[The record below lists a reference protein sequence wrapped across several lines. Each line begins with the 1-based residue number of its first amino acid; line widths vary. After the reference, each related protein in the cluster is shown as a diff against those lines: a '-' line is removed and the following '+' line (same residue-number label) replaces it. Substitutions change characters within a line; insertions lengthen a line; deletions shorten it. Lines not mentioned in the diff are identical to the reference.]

1 MARLYLLDGEW
12 PRWYPV
18 VMHREDLCAMS
29 GRVLLASLFLASA
42 FGKITNF
49 ESTTRYMEAHGV
61 PLAVFMCAL
70 AAGMEAL
77 GGISLVLGYQTRRAA
92 ASLGAF
98 VLVTAIVFHTGADQR
113 IQLLKNMAIL
123 GGLLQIVAF
132 GAGGI
137 ALDERQ
143 PAAR

>member
-1 MARLYLLDGEW
+1 MR
-12 PRWYPV
+12 
-18 VMHREDLCAMS
+18 REDLCAMT

-49 ESTTRYMEAHGV
+49 ESTTRYMETHGV
-61 PLAVFMCAL
+61 PMTVFLCAL
-70 AAGMEAL
+70 AAGIEAL
-77 GGISLVLGYQTRRAA
+77 GGIALVLGYQTRWAA

-98 VLVTAIVFHTGADQR
+98 VLVTTIVFHVGVDQR

-123 GGLLQIVAF
+123 GGLMQIAAF
-132 GAGGI
+132 GAGAI

-143 PAAR
+143 PPAR